1 MSGEFTLG
9 WPAPIPRRRVLA
21 ALLLSGAGLLLPGR
35 SIAAA
40 GDDSAAL
47 NAELARTGRLRL
59 AANRSYLLRNP
70 LRVRDGDQIVGHR
83 TSVIRPEGNFPAIIV
98 EGRGAV
104 LDGFTITG
112 ARDSY
117 PSSGAHGVLIDWRK
131 VTGGNIR
138 IVRIR
143 VASVSGSGI
152 IALASART
160 RAAGLTVADCEVVET
175 GAHGIIAQ
183 DYIDNVL
190 IERNLVRATGLG
202 TPDRPGIT
210 GSRYGA
216 GVIIR
221 DNRCYGSPAAKGSSV
236 HGISLDHCRDAQCYG
251 NVVNGWTRGYGIEV
265 GGVHSGT
272 VTNNRITRG
281 RYGIGIP
288 GVVGRLRNERVR
300 LTANM
305 IEDMSAAG
313 IYVFMANGDGR
324 YLHRQLEFRSNI
336 VRRVTGNDIGIGALL
351 TDIDGLIVDQLT
363 VTGSRKSG
371 ISLIDCANYDL
382 RRLDV
387 SGNNLRADPA
397 HAGLAVRWLRVPAAR
412 RGRLR
417 SDAAM
422 VRDNGGIRNVMQ
434 FQR

>member
-1 MSGEFTLG
+1 MSGEFVPCG
-9 WPAPIPRRRVLA
+9 SVPVPRRRVLTA
-21 ALLLSGAGLLLPGR
+21 SLLSAAGLFLPAR
-35 SIAAA
+35 ALAAA
-40 GDDSAAL
+40 GDDSVAL
-47 NAELARTGRLRL
+47 NAELARTGSIRL

-70 LRVRDGDQIVGHR
+70 LRVRDGDTIVGRR

-104 LDGFTITG
+104 LDGFTIAG
-112 ARDSY
+112 ARGRY

-131 VTGGNIR
+131 AAGGNVR
-138 IVRIR
+138 IVGIR

-160 RAAGLTVADCEVVET
+160 RSAGLTVAGCEVSET

-183 DYIDNVL
+183 DFIDDVL
-190 IERNLVRATGLG
+190 FEKNLVRATSLG

-221 DNRCYGSPAAKGSSV
+221 NNRCYGSPAAIGSSV
-236 HGISLDHCRDAQCYG
+236 HGISLDLCRDAQCYG
-251 NVVNGWTRGYGIEV
+251 NTVDGWTRGYGIEV
-265 GGVHSGT
+265 GGVLSGT

-281 RYGIGIP
+281 RYGIGIS
-288 GVVGRLRNERVR
+288 GVAGRMRNERVR
-300 LTANM
+300 LAGNL

-313 IYVFMANGDGR
+313 IYAFMANGDGR

-336 VRRVTGNDIGIGALL
+336 VRRVTGSDIGIGALL
-351 TDIDGLIVDQLT
+351 TDIDGLVIDELT

-371 ISLIDCANYDL
+371 VSLIDCANYDL

-387 SGNNLRADPA
+387 SGNNLRSDMA
-397 HAGLAVRWLRVPAAR
+397 HAGLAFRWLRIPAGR
-412 RGRLR
+412 RGRLHT
-417 SDAAM
+417 DAAM
-422 VRDNGGIRNVMQ
+422 VRDNGGPRNVMQ
-434 FQR
+434 FKR